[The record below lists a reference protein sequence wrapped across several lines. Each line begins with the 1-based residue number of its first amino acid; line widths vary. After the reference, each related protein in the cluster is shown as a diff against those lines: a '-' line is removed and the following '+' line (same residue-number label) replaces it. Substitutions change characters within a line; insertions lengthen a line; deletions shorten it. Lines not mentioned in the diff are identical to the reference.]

1 MDILKKV
8 FQSITIPSI
17 QGYDFEKD
25 CVLTVGQ
32 WRVYNAKNKQ
42 RLGSVWLCD
51 QSKQFQIAKK
61 EYISMIKLKYPG
73 ILQVLEPLVE
83 EKSHIGFVTERI
95 ECTLSQALNDSKYVL
110 SDIEMKLHVLEIVD
124 GLQFLHNNV
133 RQVHLDLQPE
143 KIYFTDNGKWK
154 IGGSP
159 FQQQI
164 LNSVVE
170 CQISSGYNILYTA
183 PEILSSKQQCGYSTD
198 MFSLGMI
205 ILRLMRFKNNRV
217 PFPETQD
224 QDTYLKFI
232 KSLDLMRYKD
242 VHQESFLQFLG
253 LMLSTQMNNRPSLSQ
268 FVQIEWFKDPYLI
281 TFNILNKLPEYD
293 MQQQIVFFKGLSSV
307 IFNFEKSILK
317 KRLLPIVLSLTQY
330 DHLLTAIV
338 QIILETMRRED
349 IINSTQFQSEIW
361 PKLKQIF
368 SGKEISAQVL
378 YDLVLAL
385 PVFHKYISQKET
397 QEHLIPLLIKCYEC
411 KVPKLQ
417 DLGIRVTEF
426 VLENNDYTFS
436 KTKILP
442 RIFVLA
448 LDQNIEI
455 RKTTLICIYKTL
467 NVMDTDLVLNSLEK
481 VKALGTDRQLN
492 QIVLK
497 IYQSLSKILSID
509 QVSQKLLPQITPY
522 LTDPTLSKQE
532 FNEYY
537 DTLQQM
543 LARIKS
549 EKEKNLSDQSINVI
563 QVDYKL
569 ALPEPKRL
577 IENKNVQ
584 FEFLN
589 QFDQRLTSIPDKPVI
604 QEAPNQTPSQQ
615 QKDQVPQSQNQQV
628 PIMQPPTQA
637 AFPIQENNGFNTI
650 QLGQPVT
657 LGMPIDSFQQSSS
670 LNMFNQPGA
679 FIMDKP
685 PTRQI
690 QQLNQPTIQPAQQ
703 QGFTLEF
710 NTTQLQQQ
718 TAFGQQQQGAFQNS
732 SQLNQGQSNQA
743 SQQDVKKLST
753 RPLYSNNNH
762 SQQQQQQQSQQ
773 QQQQQQQSFF
783 QQPQKQQNNVFEKTN
798 DPWSAFNQ
806 GTTQDP
812 WAQFQNPV
820 IQSQNQ
826 PQNQNQSQGVW
837 GIQNQQ
843 AQQQSQNQQ
852 SLKNKYASF
861 DELI

>member
-25 CVLTVGQ
+25 CILTVGY
-32 WRVYNAKNKQ
+32 WRIYNAKNKQ

-110 SDIEMKLHVLEIVD
+110 SDIELKLHILEIVD

-164 LNSVVE
+164 LNSIVE

-183 PEILSSKQQCGYSTD
+183 PEILSSKQSCGYATD

-205 ILRLMRFKNNRV
+205 ILRLMRLKNNRV
-217 PFPETQD
+217 AFPETQD
-224 QDTYLKFI
+224 QDSYLKFL

-242 VHQESFLQFLG
+242 IYQESFLHFLG
-253 LMLSTQMNNRPSLSQ
+253 LMLSQQINTRPTLSQ
-268 FVQIEWFKDPYLI
+268 FVQIDWFKDPYLI

-317 KRLLPIVLSLTQY
+317 KRLLPIVLGLTQY

-349 IINSTQFQSEIW
+349 IINSNQFQSEVW
-361 PKLKQIF
+361 PKLKQII
-368 SGKEISAQVL
+368 SGKEIPAQVL

-385 PVFHKYISQKET
+385 PVFHKYISQKEI
-397 QEHLIPLLIKCYEC
+397 QDHLIPLLIKCYEC

-426 VLENNDYTFS
+426 VLENNDYSFS

-442 RIFVLA
+442 RIFVLTQ
-448 LDQNIEI
+448 DQNIEI

-467 NVMDTDLVLNSLEK
+467 NVMDADLVLTSLEK

-543 LARIKS
+543 LTRIKS
-549 EKEKNLSDQSINVI
+549 EKEKNLSDSNTNII

-577 IENKNVQ
+577 IDNKNEQ

-604 QEAPNQTPSQQ
+604 QEATTQSTIQQTTQSTTIQNKTDFSQL
-615 QKDQVPQSQNQQV
+615 QNQQAT
-628 PIMQPPTQA
+628 ILQPSTQTVY
-637 AFPIQENNGFNTI
+637 PIQDNNNYNTI

-657 LGMPIDSFQQSSS
+657 LGTPINQYQQQPS
-670 LNMFNQPGA
+670 LNLFNQTQFGIAQTPS
-679 FIMDKP
+679 
-685 PTRQI
+685 QQN
-690 QQLNQPTIQPAQQ
+690 QQLNQ
-703 QGFTLEF
+703 F
-710 NTTQLQQQ
+710 QLQP
-718 TAFGQQQQGAFQNS
+718 TQQQQHASQGLYSNPILVQPVQQHNGYQNNTA
-732 SQLNQGQSNQA
+732 QLNQGQQN
-743 SQQDVKKLST
+743 QQDQKKLST
-753 RPLYSNNNH
+753 RPLFSNNIIP
-762 SQQQQQQQSQQ
+762 QQ
-773 QQQQQQQSFF
+773 QQQQQQYQSS
-783 QQPQKQQNNVFEKTN
+783 QQFLQQTQKQENNFFEKTN
-798 DPWSAFNQ
+798 DPWSAFNS
-806 GTTQDP
+806 GVTQDP

-820 IQSQNQ
+820 V
-826 PQNQNQSQGVW
+826 QNQNQTQNQEIW
-837 GIQNQQ
+837 GIQNQPT
-843 AQQQSQNQQ
+843 QQQPQSQK